1 MKKQRLEGVVYGMTL
16 IEALELRHRVYE
28 LELEN
33 KELKKSVDDKERSI
47 LGIRKYNLDLEG
59 QLKWEK
65 TLQIQRLDYINELR
79 IERLQ
84 LNKIIDTYKD
94 GK

>member
-33 KELKKSVDDKERSI
+33 KELKKSVDDKEREV
-47 LGIRKYNLDLEG
+47 DLFA
-59 QLKWEK
+59 
-65 TLQIQRLDYINELR
+65 
-79 IERLQ
+79 
-84 LNKIIDTYKD
+84 
-94 GK
+94 